1 MFLDLIFLPIIFLIG
16 IITSYQDFKFGK
28 IKNRWIVIGLAWGL
42 SICSLLYLWILLD
55 GHLDFLPE
63 VSNGISYAYLDQ
75 VLLNALISLVVGYGG
90 WYFDMWS
97 AGDAKLFFVFSLLL
111 PLAYYSRTYLTFY
124 PSFAFLLN
132 VFIPV
137 LIYLLFHNLFL
148 VFRDISRKSLSDW
161 DIGSLL
167 GKLRSYLA
175 SNYSTLLKS
184 FITFSLIIVS
194 IQIIHQMV
202 TGSES
207 QYQWWYAGIILLPF
221 VASRFLRQALK
232 DNFVFGL
239 FLAIFI
245 IFLMT
250 NNLSVTMRMLM
261 MIRGSLI
268 FYIIFPLAT
277 LIFSYSE
284 KKSQQQKIPFAFWI
298 FLGVII
304 TILLRGSLFSVL
316 PELSVVFK
324 QLFPGM

>member
-1 MFLDLIFLPIIFLIG
+1 MFLDFIFLPVIFLIG
-16 IITSYQDFKFGK
+16 IITSYQDFKYGK

-42 SICSLLYLWILLD
+42 SICSFLYLWILLD
-55 GHLDFLPE
+55 GHLNFLPKA
-63 VSNGISYAYLDQ
+63 SNGISYAYLDQ
-75 VLLNALISLVVGYGG
+75 VLLNALVSLAVGYGG

-111 PLAYYSRTYLTFY
+111 PLAYYSRTYLIFY
-124 PSFAFLLN
+124 PSFVLLLN

-137 LIYLLFHNLFL
+137 LIYLLLHNLFL
-148 VFRDISRKSLSDW
+148 VFGDISGKSLSFR
-161 DIGSLL
+161 DIGSSL

-175 SNYSTLLKS
+175 TNFLTLLKS

-202 TGSES
+202 TGSAS
-207 QYQWWYAGIILLPF
+207 QYQWWYSGIILLPL

-245 IFLMT
+245 VFLAT
-250 NNLSVTMRMLM
+250 NNLSVAIRILM
-261 MIRGSLI
+261 MIKGSLI
-268 FYIIFPLAT
+268 FYIIFPFAA

-304 TILLRGSLFSVL
+304 TILSRGSLISIL
-316 PELSVVFK
+316 PELPVIFK
-324 QLFPGM
+324 QLFPG